1 MKPISRSL
9 ALQLWAVVLLA
20 VGFTGPALATD
31 LISDIMA
38 RPDAFNGRE
47 VVVEGKASAVD
58 PRTSRRG
65 NDYFTFRLSDETGT
79 SLKVFSW
86 GKPVIAP
93 GDRVQVSGRF
103 QRERRVGRYSFTN
116 EVDASRIR
124 KLP

>member
-1 MKPISRSL
+1 MRRISGPLPFR
-9 ALQLWAVVLLA
+9 LWAVVFLA
-20 VGFTGPALATD
+20 IGFVVPALARD
-31 LISDIMA
+31 RIGDILA
-38 RPDAFNGRE
+38 RPDTFDGRE
-47 VVVEGKASAVD
+47 VVLEGKASAVD
-58 PRTSRRG
+58 PRTSRHG

-86 GKPVIAP
+86 GKPAIAP

-116 EVDASRIR
+116 ELEASRIR

>member
-1 MKPISRSL
+1 MRSIFRSL
-9 ALQLWAVVLLA
+9 ASALWAAIFLA
-20 VGFTGPALATD
+20 VGLLSSALATD
-31 LISDIMA
+31 RIGDILA
-38 RPDAFNGRE
+38 RPDAFDGHE

-65 NDYFTFRLSDETGT
+65 NEYFTFRLSDETGS

-93 GDRVQVSGRF
+93 GDRAQVSGRF

-116 EVDASRIR
+116 EVEASRIR

>member
-1 MKPISRSL
+1 MRPIPRRL
-9 ALQLWAVVLLA
+9 APRLWVVIFLA
-20 VGFTGPALATD
+20 VGFAGPALATD
-31 LISDIMA
+31 RLGDILA
-38 RPDAFNGRE
+38 RPDAFDGRE

-65 NDYFTFRLSDETGT
+65 NDYFTFRLSDETAT
-79 SLKVFSW
+79 SLRVFSW

-93 GDRVQVSGRF
+93 GDRVQVFGRF

-116 EVDASRIR
+116 EVEASRIR

>member
-1 MKPISRSL
+1 MKRISGSL
-9 ALQLWAVVLLA
+9 VVQLWTAILLA
-20 VGFTGPALATD
+20 VALAGPALARD
-31 LISDIMA
+31 RIGDVLA
-38 RPDAFNGRE
+38 RQDVFDGRD
-47 VVVEGKASAVD
+47 VVLEGKVSAVD

-86 GKPVIAP
+86 GKPAIAP
-93 GDRVQVSGRF
+93 GDRAQISGRF

-116 EVDASRIR
+116 EVEASRIR